1 MKILILQASPR
12 ANGNT
17 AWMAEEYKNAAEAA
31 GHDVWPVSTATTKA
45 MVPASR
51 KTTCRNSIL

>member
-17 AWMAEEYKNAAEAA
+17 AWMAEECECIEEE
-31 GHDVWPVSTATTKA
+31 D
-45 MVPASR
+45 
-51 KTTCRNSIL
+51 CRLPGL

>member
-31 GHDVWPVSTATTKA
+31 GHASIVTRKATGL
-45 MVPASR
+45 ASR
-51 KTTCRNSIL
+51 KTTCRSSIH

>member
-31 GHDVWPVSTATTKA
+31 AVWPVSTATTKA